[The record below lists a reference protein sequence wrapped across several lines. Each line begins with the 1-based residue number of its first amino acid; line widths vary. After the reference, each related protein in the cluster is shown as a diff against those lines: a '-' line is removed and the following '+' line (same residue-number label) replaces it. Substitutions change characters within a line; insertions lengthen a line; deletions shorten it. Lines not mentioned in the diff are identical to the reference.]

1 MRVAGD
7 EPERVWT
14 VEERITSI
22 ATAELLCILR
32 AHPWP
37 LSART
42 LTSVAGTSSSRSD
55 PASASETRS

>member
-22 ATAELLCILR
+22 AAAELRCLLH
-32 AHPWP
+32 AHP
-37 LSART
+37 
-42 LTSVAGTSSSRSD
+42 VAALGND
-55 PASASETRS
+55 PHLRGGDLF